1 MDLSRIDS
9 PHFKTAYAYA
19 EKIASKKI
27 PVNIDRILACKRFLA
42 DLTREDLDFRQNDFD
57 FVIDLIEGTI
67 HHVRGE
73 DEAGVSFRG
82 TPMLLTD
89 WQKFV
94 TVNLFG
100 FYKKG
105 SGIRR
110 FNEALIFLP
119 RKQGKTSFSAAL
131 AQAKS
136 ILDRQSGAKT
146 YIVANSVKQTMESFE
161 FLRDNVE
168 VLRRDVHKLRILD
181 NNQEHSIRIDF
192 GDGTA
197 DIFAIANQEDKL
209 DSLNCNCLILDELH
223 AWKRAGSKKYTLMK
237 NAMKAYRN
245 KLLIG
250 ISTAGDIPDG
260 FLANRLKTLHAVLEG
275 SITDKAY
282 DSYFIFICKADQDKD
297 GNLINA
303 AGEITSMDDPE
314 VLQMCTPSIGV
325 TVTLEELLNDAAQA
339 MNEPQLRS
347 EFYNK
352 TLNVFTNAIQ
362 AYFDIREFINSDAL
376 YKWTLE
382 ELAKLP
388 IKWYGGADLSKMWD
402 LTGVALHGRYQE
414 VDIAITHGFMPVT
427 AAHIKADEDNI
438 PFLWWEEQGWL
449 TLCNSDVIEYE
460 DPVQWFIDMRK
471 AGFKIKW
478 VGYDRRYS
486 REFVMKMKK
495 AGFRIR
501 DQSQLY
507 TEKTEA
513 FREIEKQVKKKQFT
527 YIGNKA
533 YEHCV
538 GNVQAIEDS
547 DDFVRFKKIESTQ
560 RIDLFDADV
569 IACKQMMIDL
579 ERSGNAKAWVE

>member
-27 PVNIDRILACKRFLA
+27 PVNIDRILACKRFLT

-57 FVIDLIEGTI
+57 FVIDLIEGTT

>member
-27 PVNIDRILACKRFLA
+27 PVNIDRILACKRFLN

-73 DEAGVSFRG
+73 DETGVSFRG

-94 TVNLFG
+94 AVNLFG
-100 FYKKG
+100 FYKKD

-303 AGEITSMDDPE
+303 SGEITSMDDPE

-362 AYFDIREFINSDAL
+362 AYFDIREFIHSDVL
-376 YKWTLE
+376 YRWTLE
-382 ELAKLP
+382 ELARLP

-402 LTGVALHGRYQE
+402 LTGVALHGRYKE

-460 DPVQWFIDMRK
+460 DPVRWFIDMRK

-495 AGFRIR
+495 AGFRTR

-533 YEHCV
+533 YEYCV

-579 ERSGNAKAWVE
+579 EKSGNAKVWVE